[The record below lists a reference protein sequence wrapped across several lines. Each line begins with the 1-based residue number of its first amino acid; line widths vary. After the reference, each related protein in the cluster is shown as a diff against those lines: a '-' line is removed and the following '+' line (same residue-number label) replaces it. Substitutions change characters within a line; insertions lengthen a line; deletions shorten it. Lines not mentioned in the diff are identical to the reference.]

1 MATGSLAR
9 LFWCVVDVVDYWLT
23 QAQLNLADAVCG
35 PKPETAADEVRE
47 TDRERLQKAFP
58 EIGIAIR
65 D

>member
-1 MATGSLAR
+1 VANG
-9 LFWCVVDVVDYWLT
+9 
-23 QAQLNLADAVCG
+23 
-35 PKPETAADEVRE
+35 PETAADEVRE